1 MKLLLS
7 LSTVALL
14 AVTMTAVFALTEH
27 NARRALQQQLETRL
41 LLEARHLALL
51 STDALLTDFPELT
64 LCPIVTEMMHDRS
77 DLALAVVVDHAGLV
91 QGHADVHQL
100 GKPLA
105 SLGRF
110 GQHPTSVGLTSGEE
124 LLLSDDLLA
133 AQVPARHA
141 GGQVLGTV
149 MVAMNRGHLDAML
162 ARTRQ
167 QVALVA
173 AVLLALGVALALTS
187 MQRLLAPVQ
196 AIRDGIRR
204 IGEGNLDTVIKVQSR
219 TELGLL
225 ADTINTMADQLKRSR
240 EIADAREREII
251 QTQSEVIHTLGEV
264 VESRSHETGG
274 HIDRVADSAALL
286 ARLAGLPAQEC
297 RLVRMASPMHDVG
310 KIAVSDAIL
319 HKPGKLTDE
328 EFAEMQQHAA
338 VGARILS
345 QSDRPVFKA
354 AAIIAGQHHERWD
367 GRGYPA
373 RLAGDAIHL
382 YGRIVAI
389 VDVFDALTS
398 DRCYRPAMSL
408 EKALDI
414 MQQGRGTQF
423 DPQLLDLFLE
433 HFGDFACLT
442 EVINRER
449 HEPLVVGRPAGRV
462 VDAAEPET
470 VPI

>member
-1 MKLLLS
+1 MKLMLS

-14 AVTMTAVFALTEH
+14 AVTMSAVFWLTEH
-27 NARRALQQQLETRL
+27 NARRALQQEIETRL

-51 STDALLTDFPELT
+51 STDALLTDYPELT
-64 LCPIVTEMMHDRS
+64 LCPIVTEMLQDRT

-91 QGHADVHQL
+91 QGHADVRQL
-100 GKPLA
+100 GQPLA
-105 SLGRF
+105 AMGRF
-110 GQHPTSVGLTSGEE
+110 THHPTRVGLADGEE
-124 LLLSDDLLA
+124 LLLGDTLLA

-141 GGQVLGTV
+141 GGQVLGAV
-149 MVAMNRGHLDAML
+149 MVAVDRDHLVSVL
-162 ARTRQ
+162 ARTRE

-173 AVLLALGVALALTS
+173 VVLLTVGVALALVAV
-187 MQRLLAPVQ
+187 QRLLAPVSV
-196 AIRDGIRR
+196 IRDGLLR
-204 IGEGNLDTVIKVQSR
+204 IGDGNLDTVIEVKSR

-240 EIADAREREII
+240 EIADSREQEII
-251 QTQSEVIHTLGEV
+251 HTQREVIHTLGEV

-274 HIDRVADSAALL
+274 HIDRVAEGAALL
-286 ARLAGLPAQEC
+286 GHLAGLSDDEC
-297 RLVRMASPMHDVG
+297 RLLRMASPMHDVG

-319 HKPGKLTDE
+319 HKPGKLTDA
-328 EFAEMQQHAA
+328 EFAEMQQHAT

-345 QSDRPVFKA
+345 QSDRPIFKA

-367 GRGYPA
+367 GRGYPD
-373 RLAGDAIHL
+373 RLSGDAIHL

-398 DRCYRPAMSL
+398 DRCYRPAMPL

-442 EVINRER
+442 EVIGKRFGDQG
-449 HEPLVVGRPAGRV
+449 PDVT
-462 VDAAEPET
+462 AAEPVTEPAP
-470 VPI
+470 VHA